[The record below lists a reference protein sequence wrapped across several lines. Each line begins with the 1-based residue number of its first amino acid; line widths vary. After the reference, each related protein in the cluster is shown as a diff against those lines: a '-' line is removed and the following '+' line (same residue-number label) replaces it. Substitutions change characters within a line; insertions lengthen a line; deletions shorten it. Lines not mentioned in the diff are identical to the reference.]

1 MPLSPS
7 GRFILASLSPRR
19 LELLSLLG
27 LPVEVMPSGIEESFL
42 PGETP
47 ETHVLRLSCLKARA
61 VSARHPD
68 AWVLGADTIV
78 LIDGEILGKP
88 ATRDEASR
96 MLGKL
101 SGREHTVYTGY
112 ALVRERSGI
121 LARQAVS
128 SSVLFRELA
137 PDEVQWYVA
146 SPEPYDKAGGYAV
159 QGIGAFFIRAIKGSY
174 TNVMGLPLCELV
186 DTFKRVGMIRFENG
200 HA

>member
-42 PGETP
+42 PEETP
-47 ETHVLRLSCLKARA
+47 EAHVLRLSCLKAWA

-112 ALVRERSGI
+112 ALIRERSGI

-159 QGIGAFFIRAIKGSY
+159 QGIGAFFIRAIEGSY

-186 DTFKRVGMIRFENG
+186 DTFKRVGMIRFEDG